1 MFYSMQQQQTISQS
15 DCDIQWKVG
24 FIGQLATTSSVVEMR
39 SSSKAFSKAKLAPKK
54 GHGHCLV
61 IHYSFLKLGETIE
74 SEKYAQQIDVK
85 HWKLQRLQPVL
96 VNRMGPVLH
105 NTQPHVAKHFKC
117 WTNWATKFCFIC
129 HILLTSCQPIT
140 TSSSI
145 STTLCRENAFT
156 TSKRQKRLFRVL

>member
-1 MFYSMQQQQTISQS
+1 MKSGFYMTTNDDQISGWTEKKLQNTSQS
-15 DCDIQWKVG
+15 
-24 FIGQLATTSSVVEMR
+24 
-39 SSSKAFSKAKLAPKK
+39 KLAPKK
-54 GHGHCLV
+54 IHGHCLV

-117 WTNWATKFCFIC
+117 
-129 HILLTSCQPIT
+129 
-140 TSSSI
+140 
-145 STTLCRENAFT
+145 
-156 TSKRQKRLFRVL
+156 